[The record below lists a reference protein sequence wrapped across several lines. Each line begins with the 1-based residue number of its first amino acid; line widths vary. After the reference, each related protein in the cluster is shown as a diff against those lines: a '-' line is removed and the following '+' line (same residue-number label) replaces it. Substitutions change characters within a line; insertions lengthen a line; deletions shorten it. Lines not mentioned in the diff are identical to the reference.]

1 MWAWQTGV
9 CAPVCQFECVCR
21 WREWGG
27 QPELRPPHSLTFT
40 TNPLLGKGSTL
51 ELKVTPM
58 QRFFAT
64 PIFKG
69 VIRPVG
75 QIIVFI
81 IGTGAILSM
90 LMLLFALLARG
101 SAVDLNVQQKNNID
115 IITYT
120 LTNLPQ
126 VLIDGVVLGFVY
138 AAIAL
143 GYTMVYGVL
152 EFINFAHSEIF
163 AIGAF
168 VGVEILIALNNAGL
182 LSGASLL
189 ASYGWLVFAIVAGM
203 LAAGIAAVVIERV
216 AYRPL
221 RNAPRLVPLISAI
234 GVSFFLQ
241 DAIRLTES
249 LTTGQFNRIIPTFGN
264 FDQRMA
270 LFSYQVGSSPVNIA
284 VEIKSVWVT
293 AAALLMLVGLNY
305 LVNVTKLGKAIRAVA
320 QSQSSANLM
329 GINVNLIISLTFL
342 VGGALGGAAGVLYA
356 LKFTRIDPYVGFFPG
371 LKAFTAAVLGGIGNI
386 TGALLGG
393 IVLGMLETFAG
404 SYLSVFTMGAAG
416 AEYKDIL
423 AFAILIL
430 VLIFRPSG
438 LLGEQVAQKA

>member
-1 MWAWQTGV
+1 MT
-9 CAPVCQFECVCR
+9 
-21 WREWGG
+21 
-27 QPELRPPHSLTFT
+27 
-40 TNPLLGKGSTL
+40 
-51 ELKVTPM
+51 
-58 QRFFAT
+58 
-64 PIFKG
+64 
-69 VIRPVG
+69 
-75 QIIVFI
+75 
-81 IGTGAILSM
+81 
-90 LMLLFALLARG
+90 LFALLLRG
-101 SAVDLNVQQKNNID
+101 SAVDQAVRQAQNID
-115 IITYT
+115 IFTYT
-120 LTNLPQ
+120 VMNLPQ

-168 VGVEILIALNNAGL
+168 VGVEILIALKDGGVMA
-182 LSGASLL
+182 GASVM
-189 ASYGWLVFAIVAGM
+189 AAYGWLVVAIIAGM
-203 LAAGIAAVVIERV
+203 AAAGITAVTVERI

-241 DAIRLTES
+241 DLIRLVES
-249 LTTGQFNRIIPTFGN
+249 LTTGQFNRIIPSFGN
-264 FDQRMA
+264 FDDRLA
-270 LFSYQVGSSPVNIA
+270 LFTYKINGTAVN
-284 VEIKSVWVT
+284 VDVQIKSVCVII
-293 AAALLMLVGLNY
+293 AALLMLVGLNY
-305 LVNVTKLGKAIRAVA
+305 LVNVTKLGKAIRSVA
-320 QSQSSANLM
+320 QSQSSASLM
-329 GINVNLIISLTFL
+329 GINVNRIISLTFL
-342 VGGALGGAAGVLYA
+342 IGGALGGAAGVLYA

-371 LKAFTAAVLGGIGNI
+371 IKAFTAAVMGGIGNI

-423 AFAILIL
+423 AFAILII

-438 LLGEQVAQKA
+438 LLGEQVGQKA